1 LPPGAPRLDPEN
13 RLDERSKASENR
25 QETVKAGKLAFA
37 GFVLDRGAGRLLG
50 QAGEVRLRPQ
60 AFRLLEVLVEA
71 APRILSQDELLD
83 QAWGVEHLSP
93 TSVKQAVSEIRQA
106 LGDDPVRPSII
117 ETVHRRGYRVIA
129 QVKPLLRTPDLS
141 TRPIQSVPEEREAPV
156 DPVQERVRSRR
167 AGVLLAALAL
177 AALSLGVGARL
188 MPEARVPGKV
198 PARSAVPVARPALA
212 ILGFKNLS
220 ADPQDDWLS
229 GALSEVLAFELTTAG
244 RVRLIPGENVAWMKK
259 ELSLSGDE
267 NQSRAGLGRIARN
280 LGTDL
285 VLTGSYLK
293 EDGGRLRLQVL
304 VQDARTGETVA
315 WAREAGTRD
324 ALSSLATA
332 AARGLQATL
341 GGPAGG
347 TAPAEAVAIAES
359 AASAGSL
366 RYYSEAL
373 EHLRVWDATTALDL
387 LEKAAALD
395 PNSPF
400 VQDALAGAAFRL
412 GFGVKARE
420 AAGRAVELSTNL
432 PRQVRLGLEG
442 RAHELRGEWDQAAAI
457 YTELRR
463 AYPDDLEYGLRL
475 AGAQLSAGR
484 TPASLATAAGLRRLA
499 PPAGDDPRL
508 DLAEGEA
515 LFKLG
520 DYRRA
525 VEAAERGIAGA
536 ERRGM
541 ALVAAGGRT
550 DRAWALAR
558 LGRPAEALAD
568 FAVARTLYLRTGDRG
583 AAAASQLGHASV
595 LQSTGRTTE
604 AWKGYE
610 EGISTLRAIGDRR
623 REAKALNNFAAVLSE
638 EGDYAGIQPLLER
651 SLAIKRETGDL
662 QGAATTLVG
671 LGNLFRVRGD
681 LRSAHLRVEE
691 ALDLSRGLGDGH
703 DTAFAL
709 RAFARILI
717 RENRVDE
724 ARSALEE
731 AISLT
736 TRMGEGDGTAEA
748 RLALGDL
755 EAKTGHP
762 ERARAELEQALAA
775 FRRMDEPGDA
785 AFTLLRLGGLSQD
798 EKRYD
803 EARTH
808 YTEALLLARK
818 GENDFYAAHSH
829 VGLAEVAVLQSRLDV
844 ARAEYR
850 QALAMWEEQKN
861 ADEAAKVKK
870 ALAEIAGGAGIAG
883 KPS

>member
-1 LPPGAPRLDPEN
+1 MMSSPVLVE
-13 RLDERSKASENR
+13 
-25 QETVKAGKLAFA
+25 VKAGKLAFA

-50 QAGEVRLRPQ
+50 QAGEIRLRPQ

-93 TSVKQAVSEIRQA
+93 ASVKQAVSEIRQA

-117 ETVHRRGYRVIA
+117 ETIHRRGYRVIA
-129 QVKPLLRTPDLS
+129 QVKPLVRTPDLS
-141 TRPIQSVPEEREAPV
+141 TRPIQPVPREETAV
-156 DPVQERVRSRR
+156 ALVQRVRSRR

-177 AALSLGVGARL
+177 AALSLGVGSRL
-188 MPEARVPGKV
+188 LPETHVPGRV
-198 PARSAVPVARPALA
+198 PARAAAPVARPALA

-229 GALSEVLAFELTTAG
+229 GALSEILAFELTTAG

-267 NQSRAGLGRIARN
+267 NQSRAGLARIARN

-304 VQDARTGETVA
+304 VRDARTGETVA
-315 WAREAGTRD
+315 WARETGTRD
-324 ALSSLATA
+324 ALTSLATA
-332 AARGLQATL
+332 AARGLQSTL
-341 GGPAGG
+341 GGPA
-347 TAPAEAVAIAES
+347 EAAAIAASTAS

-366 RYYSEAL
+366 RYYTEAL

-387 LEKAAALD
+387 LEKAAELD
-395 PNSPF
+395 PGSPF
-400 VQDALAGAAFRL
+400 VQDALADAAFRL
-412 GFGVKARE
+412 GFEARARE
-420 AAGRAVELSTNL
+420 AAGRAVDLSRNL
-432 PRQVRLGLEG
+432 PRELRLSIEG

-463 AYPDDLEYGLRL
+463 AWPDDLEYGLRL
-475 AGAQLSAGR
+475 AGAQLAAGR
-484 TPASLATAAGLRRLA
+484 TPASLATVAGLRRLA
-499 PPAGDDPRL
+499 PPAGGDPRL
-508 DLAEGEA
+508 DLAEGDA

-525 VEAAERGIAGA
+525 AEAAERGIAGA

-541 ALVAAGGRT
+541 ALVAAGGRS

-568 FAVARTLYLRTGDRG
+568 FAAARTLYLRTGDRG
-583 AAAASQLGHASV
+583 AAAASRLGHASV

-610 EGISTLRAIGDRR
+610 EGISTLRALGDRR

-651 SLAIKRETGDL
+651 SLAIKREIGDL

-671 LGNLFRVRGD
+671 LGNLLRVRGD
-681 LRSAHLRVEE
+681 LRSAHLRVDE
-691 ALDLSRGLGDGH
+691 ALDLSRSLGDGYG
-703 DTAFAL
+703 TAFAL

-717 RENRVDE
+717 KEDRMDE

-731 AISLT
+731 AIALT

-755 EAKTGHP
+755 EAKAGRP
-762 ERARAELEQALAA
+762 ERAQAELEQALAE

-798 EKRYD
+798 GKHYD
-803 EARTH
+803 EARIH

-818 GENDFYAAHSH
+818 SENDFYAAHSH

-850 QALAMWEEQKN
+850 QALALWEEQKN
-861 ADEAAKVKK
+861 ADEAAKVKM
-870 ALAEIAGGAGIAG
+870 ALAQIAG
-883 KPS
+883 KPT